1 MGSPGGGFAQTDR
14 QTEETQTGM
23 KPSNCVAGRILAKRN
38 VSLEMGLEQA
48 LQEAREDF
56 AYSAFH
62 GLGAV
67 AIAVPLCI
75 CVWVCVSLSLSI
87 PQRTPE
93 RLPLCLQRS
102 SRERDWKEQ

>member
-1 MGSPGGGFAQTDR
+1 
-14 QTEETQTGM
+14 M

-48 LQEAREDF
+48 LQEARADF

-67 AIAVPLCI
+67 AIAVPLCMS
-75 CVWVCVSLSLSI
+75 VCVSI

-102 SRERDWKEQ
+102 SRERLKRAVKAH

>member
-1 MGSPGGGFAQTDR
+1 
-14 QTEETQTGM
+14 M

-67 AIAVPLCI
+67 AIAVPLSMC
-75 CVWVCVSLSLSI
+75 VCVSLSVST

-93 RLPLCLQRS
+93 RLPLCLQRRE
-102 SRERDWKEQ
+102 RERD

>member
-1 MGSPGGGFAQTDR
+1 
-14 QTEETQTGM
+14 M
-23 KPSNCVAGRILAKRN
+23 KPSNCVAGRILAKRK

-48 LQEAREDF
+48 LQEARADF

-67 AIAVPLCI
+67 AIAVLLCM
-75 CVWVCVSLSLSI
+75 CVCVSLSVSI

-93 RLPLCLQRS
+93 RLPL
-102 SRERDWKEQ
+102 

>member
-1 MGSPGGGFAQTDR
+1 VGGDLHR
-14 QTEETQTGM
+14 QREREGGEETQTAM

-67 AIAVPLCI
+67 AIAVPLSMC
-75 CVWVCVSLSLSI
+75 VCVSLSL
-87 PQRTPE
+87 
-93 RLPLCLQRS
+93 
-102 SRERDWKEQ
+102 

>member
-1 MGSPGGGFAQTDR
+1 LHRQREREGG
-14 QTEETQTGM
+14 EETQTAM

-67 AIAVPLCI
+67 AIAVPLSMC
-75 CVWVCVSLSLSI
+75 VCVSLSLSVY
-87 PQRTPE
+87 
-93 RLPLCLQRS
+93 S
-102 SRERDWKEQ
+102 SENTRASSALFAT